1 MSRFLRRVAI
11 VVVSGAALSLP
22 AAHTTIAQGD
32 NNAQV
37 IEKFAAD
44 LLAAKTEA
52 ERQSLVQQNKERL
65 TTDLVRELNKQGR
78 TLFSQGK
85 YSEALD
91 VYRVGLN
98 VARSLDDKTGA
109 ALISIGVG
117 NALYVQG
124 NYPKALEAYQQSLKF
139 AEETGRK
146 ADIARA
152 WSSIG
157 TLHYVQGNYQT
168 ALDFYLKSMKARQE
182 LNDKAGISTLLAN
195 IAGIYYAQGNYEQA
209 LEYQA
214 QALKLAEQLGEKA
227 GISTSLNNIGSI
239 YLVQADYMRALEI
252 LQRSLKIRE
261 ETGDKPGIVTTL
273 NSIGQ
278 VYYENG
284 NEEQALATYQSGLK
298 LSREIGNKSGT
309 AAMLSNMG
317 NVYYS
322 QGKYAQALTLM
333 QEGLKFNQELGEKGS
348 IAISLNNLANVYKDQ
363 GDYKQALETLEQSK
377 KLADELGYAR
387 VSAAT
392 LTNIAQVYQAQGQP
406 EKAADYA
413 TQAITV
419 SRQSDNSSILWQ
431 SLTALGQAQAALK
444 QYALARQSLVES
456 IAIVEKLRSQTA
468 GGEQD
473 RQRFFETKVSPYYA
487 MIDLLIKQED
497 FSQALVFA
505 ERAKG
510 RVLLD
515 VLSNGKVNISKAMTA
530 AEVAQDQVLRSEV
543 KALNTR
549 LARLKAGPQPAD
561 TSATVARL
569 EKARLDYEAFQT
581 NLYAAHPELRVQR
594 GEAPTVSLEEAARL
608 LPDNRTALL
617 EYVASENNTYLFVI
631 TKAATPDRPFT
642 LKLYPLNINLKE
654 LSSRAES
661 FRRAIAER
669 DLGIKTPARQ
679 LHDSLIGPAEAQL
692 QGINKLV
699 IVPDG
704 PLWDLPF
711 QALHR
716 GPRGYLLEDYAISY
730 APSLSVLRDMNAKAA
745 TLGQA
750 SRGQNLASELFAIGN
765 PNLNRELTAKLAS
778 LRSDETLEP
787 LPDAEREVN
796 TLRTLYGAA
805 KSKVLIGE
813 QATEE
818 EVKADAAQYRLLHFA
833 THAILDDRNPM
844 YSRLMLASPDGNARE
859 DGFLEAWE
867 VMKLDLTA
875 ATVVLSACQTARG
888 RIGLGEGM
896 IGMSWAL
903 FVAGSPSIVVS
914 QWKVDSART
923 TDLMVEFH
931 RNLLRAKAGGKVT
944 KSEALQLAA
953 KKLLRSRYNHPAY
966 WAGFVLIG
974 SER

>member
-1 MSRFLRRVAI
+1 MSRILCRVAI
-11 VVVSGAALSLP
+11 LFVSCAIA
-22 AAHTTIAQGD
+22 IAQSD
-32 NNAQV
+32 TKV
-37 IEKFAAD
+37 VEKFAAD
-44 LLAAKTEA
+44 LLAAKTDE
-52 ERQSLVQQNKERL
+52 ERQTLVQQNKERL
-65 TTDLVRELNKQGR
+65 NTDLVRELNKQGR
-78 TLFSQGK
+78 TLFSQSK
-85 YSEALD
+85 YPEALK
-91 VYRVGLN
+91 VYQIGLN
-98 VARSLDDKTGA
+98 VAALLNDKTGS
-109 ALISIGVG
+109 ALILIGVG
-117 NALYVQG
+117 NAHYVQG
-124 NYPKALEAYQQSLKF
+124 AYPKALEAYEQSLKF
-139 AEETGRK
+139 AEDANSK
-146 ADIARA
+146 PDIARA

-157 TLHYVQGNYQT
+157 TLHYAQGNYQR
-168 ALDFYLKSMKARQE
+168 ALELYEKSMKVRKE
-182 LNDKAGISTLLAN
+182 LGDNTGIASLLGN
-195 IAGIYYAQGNYEQA
+195 MAGIYYQQGDYDRA
-209 LEYQA
+209 LDYQT
-214 QALKLAEQLGEKA
+214 QGLKLAEQVGDKS
-227 GISTSLNNIGSI
+227 GISAALNNIGSI
-239 YLVQADYMRALEI
+239 YLIQGDYVHALEI
-252 LQRSLKIRE
+252 RQRGLKIKE
-261 ETGDKPGIVTTL
+261 EIADKPGIVNAL
-273 NSIGQ
+273 NNIGQ

-284 NEEQALATYQSGLK
+284 NEEQALATYQRGLD
-298 LSREIGNKSGT
+298 LSREIGNKSGE
-309 AAMLSNMG
+309 AAILTNIG
-317 NVYYS
+317 NVFYS
-322 QGKYAQALTLM
+322 QAKYAQALSLMRAGLTLNR
-333 QEGLKFNQELGEKGS
+333 QLDEKAS
-348 IAISLNNLANVYKDQ
+348 IAASLNNLANVYKDQ
-363 GDYKQALETLEQSK
+363 GDYKQALELLEESK

-387 VSAAT
+387 VSASS
-392 LTNIAQVYQAQGQP
+392 LTNIAQIHQAQGQSD
-406 EKAADYA
+406 KALEYA
-413 TQAITV
+413 TQAVAV

-431 SLTALGQAQAALK
+431 SLTALGKAQAALK
-444 QYALARQSLVES
+444 QFDPARQSLLES
-456 IAIVEKLRSQTA
+456 ISIVEKLRSQTA

-473 RQRFFETKVSPYYA
+473 RERFFEGKVSPYYA
-487 MIDLLIKQED
+487 MIDLLVPRAD
-497 FSQALVFA
+497 PQALIFA

-530 AEVAQDQVLRSEV
+530 EEVAKDQALRAEV
-543 KALNTR
+543 KALNMR
-549 LARLKAGPQPAD
+549 LARMNAGPQPVD

-569 EKARLDYEAFQT
+569 ERARLDYEAFQT
-581 NLYAAHPELRVQR
+581 NLYAAHPELKIQR
-594 GEAPTVSLEEAARL
+594 GEAPTITLDEAGKL
-608 LPDNRTALL
+608 LPDNHTALL
-617 EYVASENNTYLFVI
+617 EYVVGDDNSYLFVL
-631 TKAATPDRPFT
+631 TKPPSGRPLT
-642 LKLYPLNINLKE
+642 LKVYTLDRTLKY
-654 LSSRAES
+654 LTSQAEY

-679 LHDSLIGPAEAQL
+679 LYDLLIGPAQTQL
-692 QGINKLV
+692 QDVTKLV

-716 GPRGYLLEDYAISY
+716 GARGYLLEDYAISY

-745 TLGQA
+745 ALGSA
-750 SRGQNLASELFAIGN
+750 PRGPELFAIGN
-765 PNLNRELTAKLAS
+765 PNLNRESTTKLAS

-796 TLRTLYGAA
+796 TLRTLYGSNR
-805 KSKVLIGE
+805 SKVLIGA

-818 EVKADAAQYRLLHFA
+818 EVKADAARYRLLHFA

-844 YSRLMLASPDGNARE
+844 YSRLMLASADGNARE

-931 RNLLRAKAGGKVT
+931 RNLLRGKT
-944 KSEALQLAA
+944 KSDALQLSA